1 MVLVKNWKVVVLLI
15 LCKIGEV
22 NVFDDI
28 LDR

>member
-1 MVLVKNWKVVVLLI
+1 MVLVKNWKVVVLFI

>member
-1 MVLVKNWKVVVLLI
+1 MVLAKNWKVVVLFI